1 MTLTQALQQ
10 SAHILSV
17 NGIEDSYI
25 EARMLLGHI
34 TKLSPVQIYTQT
46 EQTLSQKQERS
57 LYELI
62 GRRLRREP
70 TAYIVNCREF
80 YGIDFYVDSRVLI
93 PRPETELLVDTALE
107 FLKNTCLPSP
117 LLIADIGTGCGAIA
131 ISLALNLP
139 QSKIYATD
147 ISYSTLEVARLN
159 CEHHKVTRQVTLL
172 QGNLLEPVPEPVDL
186 IVANLPYVRNS
197 ELENLSPEITRFEPR
212 TAIDGGRNGLKYIR
226 QLLEQTEEKTSPR
239 GCLLLEI
246 GQNQEKEVIHLI
258 HSCLNKVSFTFIS
271 DLNGINRVVKISFL
285 RGGSKLKYPC
295 VIASEAKQSHLT
307 SPPGLPRHCVP
318 RNDNEC
324 SKQGQVDKKRDLS

>member
-1 MTLTQALQQ
+1 MTLTQALQE

-25 EARMLLGHI
+25 EARILLGHI
-34 TKLSPVQIYTQT
+34 AKLSPVQVYTQT
-46 EQTLSQKQERS
+46 EQTLSQEQEMALR
-57 LYELI
+57 ELVR
-62 GRRLRREP
+62 RRLRREP
-70 TAYIVNCREF
+70 TAYIVNRREF

-107 FLKNTCLPSP
+107 FFKNGFYLPNP

-147 ISYSTLEVARLN
+147 SSHSALEVVRLN

-186 IVANLPYVRNS
+186 IIANLPYVKSS
-197 ELENLSPEITRFEPR
+197 ELENLSPEITRFEPIA
-212 TAIDGGRNGLKYIR
+212 AIDGGKNGLKCIH
-226 QLLEQTEEKTSPR
+226 QLLKQAEDKINHR

-246 GQNQEKEVIHLI
+246 GQTQEQDVTQLI
-258 HSCLNKVSFTFIS
+258 HSRLSKVSFTFIP
-271 DLNGINRVVKISFL
+271 DLNGINRVVKIDF
-285 RGGSKLKYPC
+285 
-295 VIASEAKQSHLT
+295 
-307 SPPGLPRHCVP
+307 
-318 RNDNEC
+318 
-324 SKQGQVDKKRDLS
+324 

>member
-46 EQTLSQKQERS
+46 EQTLSQEQEGS
-57 LYELI
+57 LHELI
-62 GRRLRREP
+62 ERRLRREP
-70 TAYIVNCREF
+70 TAYIVNHREF

-93 PRPETELLVDTALE
+93 PRPETELLVDTAVE
-107 FLKNTCLPSP
+107 FSKTSTHLPNP

-147 ISYSTLEVARLN
+147 VSYSALEVARLN

-212 TAIDGGRNGLKYIR
+212 TAIDGGKNGLKCIR
-226 QLLEQTEEKTSPR
+226 QLLEQAEEKTSPR

-258 HSCLNKVSFTFIS
+258 HSRLNKVSFGFIS
-271 DLNGINRVVKISFL
+271 DLNGINRVIKIDF
-285 RGGSKLKYPC
+285 
-295 VIASEAKQSHLT
+295 
-307 SPPGLPRHCVP
+307 
-318 RNDNEC
+318 
-324 SKQGQVDKKRDLS
+324 